1 MICTPTVPPA
11 IPPAR
16 SNRPILKSTLPRR
29 KCARVPDVE
38 APTIWLESEA
48 AATVGG
54 MPNII
59 RSGVIRNPPPTPK
72 MPDSR
77 PTPPP
82 KPKITSM
89 LTLFPA
95 IGRYRWSGMLMT
107 VALSFAEDFAFC
119 GGLPARPDTLYD
131 AEFCGFAPYPV
142 PNEGSHHRDTQLSPE
157 LSGSVRRTG

>member
-1 MICTPTVPPA
+1 
-11 IPPAR
+11 
-16 SNRPILKSTLPRR
+16 LPRR

-82 KPKITSM
+82 KQRITSM

-95 IGRYRWSGMLMT
+95 IGRYRWSGMFMT
-107 VALSFAEDFAFC
+107 VALSCAEDFAFC
-119 GGLPARPDTLYD
+119 EGLPARPGKRHDV
-131 AEFCGFAPYPV
+131 EFCEFAPGPF
-142 PNEGSHHRDTQLSPE
+142 PDEGSPHRGNRLPPA
-157 LSGSVRRTG
+157 LSGSVRRIG